1 MDKLI
6 IVGIDPGTT
15 KGYAVLDLKGNI
27 LEVKS
32 SKKLTIDEI
41 INNIFRFGKPILIGT
56 DVTKTP
62 GFVENV
68 AGSFGVKISKPKFNL
83 TGKHKIKLVKKF
95 LKHKDFEISNK
106 HENDALISAILAYK
120 SIKPLLKKIDDKYKD
135 SNKEFLIEEIKNLVL
150 KEHINIKNAEDKAK
164 S

>member
-6 IVGIDPGTT
+6 IIGIDPGTT

-41 INNIFRFGKPILIGT
+41 INNVFKFGKPILIGT
-56 DVTKTP
+56 DVKKIP
-62 GFVENV
+62 SFVENV
-68 AGSFGVKISKPKFNL
+68 ASSFSVKVSKPEFNL

-95 LKHKDFEISNK
+95 LKHKDFEINNK

-120 SIKPLLKKIDDKYKD
+120 SIKPLLKKIDDKYKKSD
-135 SNKEFLIEEIKNLVL
+135 KEFLIEKIKNLVL
-150 KEHINIKNAEDKAK
+150 KGHINIKNAEDKIK

>member
-15 KGYAVLDLKGNI
+15 KGYAVLDLKGDI
-27 LEVKS
+27 LEVTS
-32 SKKLTIDEI
+32 SKKLEIDEI
-41 INNIFRFGKPILIGT
+41 IDNIFKFGKPILIGT
-56 DVTKTP
+56 DVAKIP
-62 GFVENV
+62 SFVENIASSLGAKV
-68 AGSFGVKISKPKFNL
+68 SKPKFNL

-95 LKHKDFEISNK
+95 LRHKDFEINNK
-106 HENDALISAILAYK
+106 HENAALISAILAYK
-120 SIKPLLKKIDDKYKD
+120 SIKPLLKKIDDKYKN

-150 KEHINIKNAEDKAK
+150 KDRVNIKNAEDKAK